1 MPRRW
6 VPLVALGLALAALAT
21 VVGVTM
27 RPAGPSA
34 SDATAA
40 VASARS
46 GLAQLLSFDYRTIGT
61 QTTRDQGLLTG
72 SFRTEFAATM
82 KGQIAPL
89 AQKNQSTVA
98 ATVVEAGVQ
107 SQTVRTVVV
116 QAFVNQTR
124 TSQTDPKPVVD
135 QNRVIATLTRV
146 DGHWLIS
153 KLTAY

>member
-6 VPLVALGLALAALAT
+6 LPLVALGLALVALAA
-21 VVGVTM
+21 VLGVTL

-40 VASARS
+40 VASARTS
-46 GLAQLLSFDYRTIGT
+46 LTQLLSFDYKTIDT
-61 QTTRDQGLLTG
+61 QTAHAQGLLTG

-82 KGQIAPL
+82 KTQIAPL
-89 AQKNQSTVA
+89 AEKNQSTVKA
-98 ATVVEAGVQ
+98 QVVEAGVQ
-107 SQTVRTVVV
+107 SQTGTTVVV

-124 TSQTDPKPVVD
+124 TSETDPTPVID

-146 DGHWLIS
+146 DGRWLIS